1 MWPSR
6 LPWEDRRMGSPD
18 NLNANCRTS
27 ESLAQWEQTAAQ
39 CCVPLAISHERD
51 ADFSGSIQSAT
62 IADVCISRI
71 AAGRHVAVHD
81 VQSVSNTDGDY
92 ILACLQLQ
100 GAGKLIQDG
109 RCASV
114 EHHDLV
120 LFDSRR
126 PFRWELAEPFDQ
138 ICIRFPMSLVT
149 YRIPLRDTFVAH
161 TISGTEGLGMLVAQ
175 HLITLCA
182 ERDRL
187 ARSPSAPQI
196 SASAADLVGGL
207 LAEWMQVRPGPRTN
221 LHSMHLQ
228 QLRQFISNNLR
239 NPDLNA
245 DMAAAALGM
254 STRYLHR
261 LVQQDETTIG
271 RMILVA
277 RLERCA
283 QWLSLKCYAN
293 YSIEQIAG
301 TWGFAS
307 AAHFSRAFRAHYMK
321 TPREYRLIYQST
333 PS

>member
-1 MWPSR
+1 
-6 LPWEDRRMGSPD
+6 MGSPD
-18 NLNANCRTS
+18 TSNANCRVG
-27 ESLAQWEQTAAQ
+27 ESLVSLARWEAAAAQ
-39 CCVPLAISHERD
+39 CCVPLAISHERE
-51 ADFSGSIQSAT
+51 AHFSGSIQSAT

-71 AAGRHVAVHD
+71 AGGRHVAEHD
-81 VQSVSNTDGDY
+81 VASVSRTDGDY
-92 ILACLQLQ
+92 ILASLQLQ

-126 PFRWELAEPFDQ
+126 PFRWELSEPFDQ

-161 TISGTEGLGMLVAQ
+161 TISGTKGLGMLVAQ

-187 ARSPSAPQI
+187 AGSPCAPQI
-196 SASAADLVGGL
+196 STTAADMVGGL

-228 QLRQFISNNLR
+228 QLRQFIANNLR
-239 NPDLNA
+239 HPDLNA
-245 DMAAAALGM
+245 DMAAAALGL
-254 STRYLHR
+254 SARYLHR

-277 RLERCA
+277 RLEHCA

-293 YSIEQIAG
+293 CSIEQIAG

-321 TPREYRLIYQST
+321 TPREYRLIHQST
-333 PS
+333 AS